1 MVRRCLAE
9 NIEPYVKVIAKNM
22 VRNIHEGI
30 DIIRIK
36 ALEILPVVTKFF
48 NKEEFT
54 DKFVKYIKVV
64 DKDKNAWRIRY
75 SLTEAWATVLDELE
89 K

>member
-1 MVRRCLAE
+1 
-9 NIEPYVKVIAKNM
+9 
-22 VRNIHEGI
+22 
-30 DIIRIK
+30 
-36 ALEILPVVTKFF
+36 VTKFF